1 MKFFATLAA
10 FSSAALFASSA
21 AAGNLYAGPSG
32 PQATDSSITLA
43 FDAPTA
49 TTTALSFVV
58 DGYLSLDGDNFYE
71 DDFGLTL
78 NGKSIFSGTFNLG
91 GGSDSTQAVVYAN
104 PYGATVSKPTNNGTG
119 VGWNGGHE
127 RIAFGNAVP
136 LAAGLNTL
144 DFSYVSLPQPGHAGF
159 QGLGDEGR
167 GVEKVRV
174 GAVPEPSTWAM
185 MGLGFAGL
193 AYAGMAHGR
202 RKRLEAVLA

>member
-1 MKFFATLAA
+1 MKFFAILAA
-10 FSSAALFASSA
+10 LSSAALIASSA
-21 AAGNLYAGPSG
+21 AAENLYAAPSR

-43 FDAPTA
+43 FDASTA
-49 TTTALSFVV
+49 TTTALSLVV
-58 DGYLSLDGDNFYE
+58 DGYRSLEGQNFYE

-91 GGSDSTQAVVYAN
+91 GGSDSTQAVAYAN
-104 PYGATVSKPTNNGTG
+104 PYGATVSNPTDNGTG
-119 VGWNGGHE
+119 VGWNGGQE
-127 RIAFGNAVP
+127 RITFGNALP
-136 LAAGLNTL
+136 LVARRNTL
-144 DFSYVSLPQPGHAGF
+144 VFSYVSLPQPGHAGF
-159 QGLGDEGR
+159 QGLGDEGW

-185 MGLGFAGL
+185 MGLGFVGL